1 VDAFTPAPAK
11 TALFEGCS
19 RSIPLQ
25 IRHPLVKR
33 LAIWL
38 ALLQLPWL
46 FSHGRAKSMQGK
58 IQEDFSPRKGILDL
72 DLAQLKIS
80 VAS

>member
-1 VDAFTPAPAK
+1 
-11 TALFEGCS
+11 
-19 RSIPLQ
+19 
-25 IRHPLVKR
+25 

-58 IQEDFSPRKGILDL
+58 IQEDFSPKKGILDL